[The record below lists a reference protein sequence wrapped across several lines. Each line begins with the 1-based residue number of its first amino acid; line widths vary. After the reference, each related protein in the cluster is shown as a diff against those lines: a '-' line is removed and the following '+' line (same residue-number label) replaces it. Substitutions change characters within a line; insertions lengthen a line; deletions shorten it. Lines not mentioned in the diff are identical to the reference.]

1 MKVLILAGGF
11 GTRLAEETEVK
22 PKPMVEI
29 GGKPI
34 LWHIMMLYSSYG
46 FNDFVILLGYKG
58 YHIKEYFSNYNL
70 HDNDVTV
77 NLSTNEKKIH
87 NKEKKSWNI
96 TLLDTGLDTMTGGR
110 IKRASEIIDNKK
122 FLLTYGDGIS
132 DVDINET
139 LNFHNY
145 HGKKI
150 TMTAVQPEGR
160 YGALKINKNNLVE
173 SFVEKPKGDGTW
185 INGGFFVCE
194 SSVLDSIKED
204 STVFE
209 NEPLNN
215 LVDQGELVAMKHHGY
230 WGCMDTLRDKKS
242 LNKLWNEN
250 KAPWKKW

>member
-1 MKVLILAGGF
+1 MACGGNHTVVATDR
-11 GTRLAEETEVK
+11 GEA
-22 PKPMVEI
+22 
-29 GGKPI
+29 
-34 LWHIMMLYSSYG
+34 YSWG
-46 FNDFVILLGYKG
+46 
-58 YHIKEYFSNYNL
+58 
-70 HDNDVTV
+70 
-77 NLSTNEKKIH
+77 
-87 NKEKKSWNI
+87 
-96 TLLDTGLDTMTGGR
+96 
-110 IKRASEIIDNKK
+110 
-122 FLLTYGDGIS
+122 
-132 DVDINET
+132 
-139 LNFHNY
+139 
-145 HGKKI
+145 
-150 TMTAVQPEGR
+150 EGR